1 MNDAYEQLRQ
11 AVQAWAAAGY
21 LPETLAYGFVV
32 NALLAG
38 LLIGPVL
45 GGLGTLVVVKR
56 FAFFSEAVGHAALT
70 GVAIGILLGEPYTG
84 PYGSLFGYCLLFGV
98 LLNYLR
104 NRTGLAPDTLIG
116 VFLSVSLALG
126 ASLLLV
132 LAGKI
137 NVHILENVLF
147 GSVLTVNGHDLA
159 VLAAVAVLVPC
170 LALPLY
176 NRIMLASFNP
186 QLAAVRGVA
195 VKSLDYLFV
204 ALVTLVTVAAV
215 KVIGAILVGALLV
228 IPAAAARLVSQ
239 SLKGFFWLAVLIAT
253 VSTLAGILLPIMFD
267 LPIPSGAAIILVA
280 GLAFGLAAIAR
291 GCLPHLKGT
300 PDEPETPL
308 PRPGPGLRRTRRPA
322 PGPRRDAGRAQSA
335 PVTVLAS
342 LPVTHALAERLL
354 RDTEVKLQ
362 RVAPANLPASRQA
375 SFFAGRGAGG
385 LAKAAGQADAV
396 IDLRSIWSDD
406 PLYPLARRSNIRIV
420 EIDAARPVDGAL
432 PGVALRPGS
441 DLHAYPWLNPT
452 NLGRMADVLASDLE
466 RLAPGAAATIQANLA
481 TLKKQL
487 LEATASNETRLAKA
501 DNLSVISLSERLGYL
516 LAGLNLDPLD
526 VEIQADDGWTETNIQ
541 AFAEELKSEDIALVL
556 HHRQPPKPLAD
567 AIAASGARLVV
578 VDTEAADPVAGL
590 ESDMKA
596 IVEGLLAGKG

>member
-11 AVQAWAAAGY
+11 AVQVWAAAGY

-228 IPAAAARLVSQ
+228 IPAAAARLISQ

-300 PDEPETPL
+300 P
-308 PRPGPGLRRTRRPA
+308 G
-322 PGPRRDAGRAQSA
+322 
-335 PVTVLAS
+335 
-342 LPVTHALAERLL
+342 
-354 RDTEVKLQ
+354 
-362 RVAPANLPASRQA
+362 
-375 SFFAGRGAGG
+375 
-385 LAKAAGQADAV
+385 
-396 IDLRSIWSDD
+396 
-406 PLYPLARRSNIRIV
+406 
-420 EIDAARPVDGAL
+420 
-432 PGVALRPGS
+432 
-441 DLHAYPWLNPT
+441 
-452 NLGRMADVLASDLE
+452 
-466 RLAPGAAATIQANLA
+466 
-481 TLKKQL
+481 
-487 LEATASNETRLAKA
+487 
-501 DNLSVISLSERLGYL
+501 
-516 LAGLNLDPLD
+516 
-526 VEIQADDGWTETNIQ
+526 
-541 AFAEELKSEDIALVL
+541 
-556 HHRQPPKPLAD
+556 
-567 AIAASGARLVV
+567 
-578 VDTEAADPVAGL
+578 
-590 ESDMKA
+590 
-596 IVEGLLAGKG
+596 